1 MFDEVQQKKVAL
13 DIVRQV
19 REAILD
25 GKLRA
30 GDRLPAEKDLV
41 TQFAVSKH
49 TLREALRA
57 LEAMGFLAIRKGSG
71 GGATILE
78 VDMRTTRDSI
88 ANFLH
93 FQNVSVLDLS
103 QVRKLIEPQ
112 LTRMAAEDLSPDAL
126 ERLLHTHRLCHD
138 TLARGENVA
147 KYEIEFH
154 RLLAEASGNPVCL
167 LIQDF
172 VNSLLGDIKSHL
184 RPGLS
189 FSKQVL
195 AAHDRILDAIQAR
208 DSERAEQE
216 MYRHV
221 CEVEEAL
228 EAIRKQ
234 KRRAGKGRRTPFDLA
249 SEK

>member
-13 DIVRQV
+13 DIVSQV
-19 REAILD
+19 REAILA

-30 GDRLPAEKDLV
+30 GDRLPAEKELV
-41 TQFAVSKH
+41 ARFAVSKH

-71 GGATILE
+71 GGATVLE
-78 VDMRTTRDSI
+78 VDMKTTRDSI

-103 QVRKLIEPQ
+103 QVRKFIEPP
-112 LTRMAAEDLSPDAL
+112 LTRMAAEHISTDAL
-126 ERLLHTHRLCHD
+126 GRLVLTHRMCHD
-138 TLARGENVA
+138 ALARGENIY

-184 RPGLS
+184 QPGLG
-189 FSKQVL
+189 FLKQVL
-195 AAHDRILDAIQAR
+195 AAHDRILDAVQSR
-208 DSERAEQE
+208 DPERAAGE
-216 MYRHV
+216 MYIHV

-234 KRRAGKGRRTPFDLA
+234 RSGNVKDLCA
-249 SEK
+249 PLGPSSEE

>member
-1 MFDEVQQKKVAL
+1 M
-13 DIVRQV
+13 
-19 REAILD
+19 D

-78 VDMRTTRDSI
+78 VDMKTTRDSI

-112 LTRMAAEDLSPDAL
+112 LTRMAADGLSPDAL
-126 ERLLHTHRLCHD
+126 DRLVHTHQLCRD

-154 RLLAEASGNPVCL
+154 RLLAVASGNPVCL

-195 AAHDRILDAIQAR
+195 AAHDRILDAIQER

-228 EAIRKQ
+228 EAIRRQ
-234 KRRAGKGRRTPFDLA
+234 KRRSGKGRRTPFDLS
-249 SEK
+249 SEE